1 MTRPLVAL
9 VLVSLLFVGP
19 LSVSAQDATP
29 EVGGAAT
36 IYGPDG
42 AEVATITVN
51 EFIDPFVDYD
61 PNDPPVRSY
70 HYVMVN
76 IGVENT
82 GEQTFSAN
90 PNDFV
95 LIDSDGF
102 AYVPLTVS
110 RLDPGSVSD
119 FESSEMSVGDKM
131 SGAVFFLV
139 ANDATL
145 QSLKYG
151 IGGGLLGTVLEINP
165 VAPIPPGE
173 TVTVIDHDGSEW
185 AEVTV
190 SDIADPFEGY
200 DPNYAPQRGQHYVVI
215 DVTITNV
222 GPRPMRIEPTNF
234 FLLDDQGVLYGSLSL
249 NLAEGATEEILE
261 SQSEL
266 RTDASTSG
274 VIGFLVYNDSVISEV
289 VYAPRGDRVITVATP
304 GTD

>member
-1 MTRPLVAL
+1 MIRSLVAL
-9 VLVSLLFVGP
+9 VVVSLLFVGP
-19 LSVSAQDATP
+19 LSGSAQDATP

-42 AEVATITVN
+42 TEVATITVN
-51 EFIDPFVDYD
+51 DFIDPFVDYD

-95 LIDSDGF
+95 LVDSDGF
-102 AYVPLTVS
+102 AHVPLSVS
-110 RLDPGSVSD
+110 RPDPGSVSD
-119 FESSEMSVGDKM
+119 FVSSEMSVGDKI
-131 SGAVFFLV
+131 SGAVFFHV
-139 ANDATL
+139 ANDSTL

-173 TVTVIDHDGSEW
+173 AVTVIDNDGSEW
-185 AEVTV
+185 SEVMV
-190 SDIADPFEGY
+190 SDIVDPFQGF
-200 DPNYAPQRGQHYVVI
+200 DPSYAPQRGQHYVLI

-222 GPRPMRIEPTNF
+222 GPRPMRVDPTNF
-234 FLLDDQGVLYGSLSL
+234 FVLDTQGVLYGSVSF
-249 NLAEGATEEILE
+249 NLAAGATEKLFE
-261 SQSEL
+261 SQNEL
-266 RTDASTSG
+266 KTDASASG

-304 GTD
+304 RTD